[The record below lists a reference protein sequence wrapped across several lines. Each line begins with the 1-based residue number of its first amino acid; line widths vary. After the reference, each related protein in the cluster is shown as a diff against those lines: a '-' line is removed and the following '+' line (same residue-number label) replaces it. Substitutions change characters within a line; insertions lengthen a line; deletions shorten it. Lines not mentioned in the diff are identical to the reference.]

1 MLDKFKNHVAQTFPF
16 LGECKLLVAC
26 SGGVDSMVLAH
37 LVLQCGYQFSLAH
50 CNYKLRREASD
61 LDEALVTKWASENNK
76 QVFLKTFDLSEEEGS
91 IQLKARNFR
100 YDWFKELIEK
110 EGFDYV
116 LTAHHADD
124 NLETFFINLT
134 RGTGLD
140 GLSGI
145 PQVNQSMIR
154 PLLLF
159 TKSNILDYANSE
171 GIQWR
176 EDESNAE
183 LNYLRNRIRHEIVPK
198 LLEIN
203 PSFLS
208 NFQQTQEYVGF
219 SSQLLDNYR
228 KELTAR
234 LFLKSGNSF
243 HILVAELQKL
253 QPLAGYLYLLFKFFG
268 FTQWDDL
275 AHLLEAQSGKEIRS
289 KSHRI
294 IKDREHLIL
303 TPLVAS
309 SDGEYQLEVG
319 EKELRHPVS
328 LKIGSVNIME
338 VPSSDT
344 IFVDKEKLNYP
355 LKLRKWKIG
364 DYFYPL
370 GMDGKKKLSKFF
382 KDEKYS
388 AIQKENQWLLCSNND
403 IVWILGKRMDDRFKV
418 DQQTKEIIKISWGT

>member
-1 MLDKFKNHVAQTFPF
+1 
-16 LGECKLLVAC
+16 
-26 SGGVDSMVLAH
+26 MVLAH

-61 LDEALVTKWASENNK
+61 LDEALVIKWASENNK

-91 IQLKARNFR
+91 IQLKARNLR
-100 YDWFKELIEK
+100 YNWFKELIEK

-140 GLSGI
+140 GLTGI

-159 TKSNILDYANSE
+159 TKNTILDYANSE

-338 VPSSDT
+338 VPSSGT

-355 LKLRKWKIG
+355 
-364 DYFYPL
+364 
-370 GMDGKKKLSKFF
+370 F
-382 KDEKYS
+382 K
-388 AIQKENQWLLCSNND
+388 
-403 IVWILGKRMDDRFKV
+403 
-418 DQQTKEIIKISWGT
+418 TKEMENWRLFLSVRNGWKEKTLQIF